1 MIKSIEKWVPH
12 LTKYTYVQ
20 GRQSVLKSGRSEWG
34 GKRNFRVAPKNAL
47 LKGYFCPKQ
56 GLSALNFRGGAE
68 KVVVHMHWLT
78 GYFGALAYVDSY
90 TN

>member
-1 MIKSIEKWVPH
+1 MCYKH
-12 LTKYTYVQ
+12 VQ

-78 GYFGALAYVDSY
+78 WLLWRHWTYACLR
-90 TN
+90 NKL